1 MELND
6 GIVEPNVVGQG
17 IEVLSLSLFVTLR
30 TTATVVMPLF
40 LTCCRII
47 TSWKWRMVFVS
58 EFFFRNSIRKAA
70 CQPTA
75 ETALHIKLRLQYWG
89 MFVVAPDPNPVHAF
103 RNL

>member
-1 MELND
+1 
-6 GIVEPNVVGQG
+6 
-17 IEVLSLSLFVTLR
+17 
-30 TTATVVMPLF
+30 
-40 LTCCRII
+40 
-47 TSWKWRMVFVS
+47 MVFVS